1 MQVDLIATDRTL
13 WLFPSEV
20 AIWSNSRT
28 QTSVPSC
35 GGRTDLMPCSASSHE
50 AVARRPSRYKLPAS
64 WVPPSIEGSGLR
76 LRNSG
81 PALAVDDL
89 TDEDRELGDNLGALG
104 AEASRQLRSVLT
116 SPQPSRQ
123 ALSRSLI
130 GRPDLEPLAQLL
142 AIADTD
148 EGARLRLLR
157 TLRDL
162 GV

>member
-1 MQVDLIATDRTL
+1 
-13 WLFPSEV
+13 
-20 AIWSNSRT
+20 
-28 QTSVPSC
+28 
-35 GGRTDLMPCSASSHE
+35 
-50 AVARRPSRYKLPAS
+50 
-64 WVPPSIEGSGLR
+64 
-76 LRNSG
+76 
-81 PALAVDDL
+81 VDDL

-104 AEASRQLRSVLT
+104 AEALRQLRSVLT

-142 AIADTD
+142 AIAATD
-148 EGARLRLLR
+148 EVARLRLLR